1 MNTEEL
7 KEEFKKRKIR
17 LLFTNLEGDGAL
29 FKRNGIWYCFI
40 NSRSPAVRQRWT
52 MAHELGHFDLHRKL
66 LEKRGSFGESSLL
79 EEEILEENEGILPP
93 EDLMERQANLY
104 AAELLMP
111 KEEVLS
117 SLPDLYEPEQILSYV
132 ESLASKFE
140 VSFQAVV
147 RRLMELKALRKD
159 LGEWLLSGRAQ
170 AGFSFSS
177 IPDKEN
183 YSTSEMPAHRPAPVI
198 SPEKEPPLNSEF
210 RYPGDP
216 PHWVRLRQAPPEGA
230 KLMAQG
236 IEVAGISFEGTK
248 ENAFLFA
255 FGRDRSLKLKRDPL
269 NPYDQ
274 NAVEVIG
281 HWKDSQGKECS
292 GLLGY
297 IPKELAFRLAQEAP
311 KEQLSATLETVI
323 LPRGKK
329 SPGIR
334 FSVWKK

>member
-1 MNTEEL
+1 
-7 KEEFKKRKIR
+7 
-17 LLFTNLEGDGAL
+17 
-29 FKRNGIWYCFI
+29 
-40 NSRSPAVRQRWT
+40 

-66 LEKRGSFGESSLL
+66 LEKRGSFKETSLL
-79 EEEILEENEGILPP
+79 EEEILEEETEGILPP

-111 KEEVLS
+111 KEEILS
-117 SLPDLYEPEQILSYV
+117 GLPDLHEPEPILSHV
-132 ESLASKFE
+132 ERLALKFD
-140 VSFQAVV
+140 VSFEAVV
-147 RRLMELKALRKD
+147 RRLMELKALKKD

-170 AGFSFSS
+170 AG
-177 IPDKEN
+177 IPFLKNQDKEN
-183 YSTSEMPAHRPAPVI
+183 YSSSKTPAHHPALVI
-198 SPEKEPPLNSEF
+198 SPEEGPPLNQEF

-216 PHWVRLRQAPPEGA
+216 PHWVRLRQAPPEGT

-236 IEVAGISFEGTK
+236 IEVVGISFEGTK

-274 NAVEVIG
+274 NAVEVLG
-281 HWKDSQGKECS
+281 RWKDKEGKECS

-297 IPKELAFRLAQEAP
+297 IPKELASRLAKEAP
-311 KEQLSATLETVI
+311 SSEIFATLETII

-329 SPGIR
+329 SCGIR
-334 FSVWKK
+334 FSVWAFS

>member
-1 MNTEEL
+1 MEKL
-7 KEEFKKRKIR
+7 LQEFAKRKIKVIFHPLR
-17 LLFTNLEGDGAL
+17 EEISGILKFQEGTWFCIVNSSKPRSHQRFTLAHELYHFDHHRHLAELFTDYE
-29 FKRNGIWYCFI
+29 I
-40 NSRSPAVRQRWT
+40 NSR
-52 MAHELGHFDLHRKL
+52 L
-66 LEKRGSFGESSLL
+66 
-79 EEEILEENEGILPP
+79 
-93 EDLMERQANLY
+93 ERQANLY

-111 KEEVLS
+111 KEEILS
-117 SLPDLYEPEQILSYV
+117 SLPDIYEPEQILSHV
-132 ESLASKFE
+132 ERLASKFE

-170 AGFSFSS
+170 AGFSFSN

-183 YSTSEMPAHRPAPVI
+183 HSSSEMPAHRPAPVI

-274 NAVEVIG
+274 NAVEVLG
-281 HWKDSQGKECS
+281 HWSDAQGKERS

-297 IPKELAFRLAQEAP
+297 VPKELASRLAKEAP

-334 FSVWKK
+334 FSVWTSSC

>member
-1 MNTEEL
+1 MEKLLEEFAKRKIKVIFHPL
-7 KEEFKKRKIR
+7 KEEISGILKFQDGNWFCIVNSSKPPSHQRFTLAHELYHFDHHR
-17 LLFTNLEGDGAL
+17 HMDGLFTNKEV
-29 FKRNGIWYCFI
+29 N
-40 NSRSPAVRQRWT
+40 
-52 MAHELGHFDLHRKL
+52 
-66 LEKRGSFGESSLL
+66 SSL
-79 EEEILEENEGILPP
+79 
-93 EDLMERQANLY
+93 ERQANLY

-170 AGFSFSS
+170 AGIPFIKGQDKGNHSS
-177 IPDKEN
+177 SKLPR
-183 YSTSEMPAHRPAPVI
+183 HRPASVI
-198 SPEKEPPLNSEF
+198 SPEKEPPLNYEF

-216 PHWVRLRQAPPEGA
+216 PYWVRLRQAPPEDA
-230 KLMAQG
+230 KLIAQG
-236 IEVAGISFEGTK
+236 IEVAGISFEGAK

-255 FGRDRSLKLKRDPL
+255 FGKDRSLKLKRDPL

-281 HWKDSQGKECS
+281 NWKDEEGKECS

-297 IPKELAFRLAQEAP
+297 IPKELASRLAKEAP
-311 KEQLSATLETVI
+311 SSEIFATLETII

-329 SPGIR
+329 SCGIR
-334 FSVWKK
+334 FSVWVSD